1 MPSAMA
7 ISVLLQQGELVSSL
21 LPWFNMYW
29 ALLIIQFSVSLGNHR
44 PNLLILPGMI
54 ITIYLTGLTTGGPNK
69 EHNTDKLLPK
79 PTGRI
84 QERPKWGRRCQ
95 PTPCL
100 TSLPEILTLES
111 NLTERRTP
119 PGRALSWAKR
129 TFATWPPA
137 PPTKKCKVGR
147 KKPHLSI
154 QRLAIGTQSCLE
166 VCEVWNSQFIK
177 PSGHVDISSLKEV
190 RLFRKTSRLWARIHK
205 NLLLQK
211 TLDHRAVK

>member
-1 MPSAMA
+1 
-7 ISVLLQQGELVSSL
+7 
-21 LPWFNMYW
+21 MYW

-44 PNLLILPGMI
+44 RNLLILPGMI

-69 EHNTDKLLPK
+69 EQNTDKLLPK

-119 PGRALSWAKR
+119 PGRALSWAKH

-137 PPTKKCKVGR
+137 TPTKKCKVGR

-177 PSGHVDISSLKEV
+177 PSGHWTYLPSKRSDYFEKQADYEPE
-190 RLFRKTSRLWARIHK
+190 FTRIYFSK
-205 NLLLQK
+205 Q